1 MNDDSSSQDS
11 LVIERTVDAPA
22 ELVWRMWTDPEQF
35 AAWYGPAG
43 ASIPVAQMDV
53 RVGGARFVGME
64 MSGPDGTM
72 RMWFTGEFRE
82 VVENRRLV
90 YTEAMCDEQGNVLPP
105 SAMGMPEGHPT
116 TTEVVVELEELDG
129 RTAMTL
135 THVGVAEDSP
145 GAAGWRMALDQLAA
159 HAGGLQGR

>member
-1 MNDDSSSQDS
+1 MTDGNGSEDG

-22 ELVWRMWTDPEQF
+22 ALVWRMWTDPEQF

-43 ASIPVAQMDV
+43 ASIPVARMDV

-64 MSGPDGTM
+64 MTGPQGPM

-90 YTEAMCDEQGNVLPP
+90 YTEAMCDEEGNVLPP

-129 RTAMTL
+129 RTALTL
-135 THVGVAEDSP
+135 THLGVAEDSP
-145 GAAGWRMALDQLAA
+145 GAAGWRMALDALSGHVQE
-159 HAGGLQGR
+159 LQGG